1 MVLTVA
7 EAAQKLGLS
16 RQRVQQLIHAG
27 RLKAH
32 RHGLRALM
40 VDAASIANFR
50 KQPNGRP
57 KKSRNISTKT
67 IALN

>member
-1 MVLTVA
+1 MVFTVA
-7 EAAQKLGLS
+7 EAAQQLGLS
-16 RQRVQQLIHAG
+16 RQRVQQLIHGG

-57 KKSRNISTKT
+57 KKSQKT
-67 IALN
+67 SEKLLH